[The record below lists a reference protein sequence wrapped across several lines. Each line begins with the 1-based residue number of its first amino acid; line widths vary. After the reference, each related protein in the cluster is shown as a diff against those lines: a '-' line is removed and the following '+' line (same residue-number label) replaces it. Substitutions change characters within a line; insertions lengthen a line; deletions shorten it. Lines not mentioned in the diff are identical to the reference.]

1 MSRNIRMTE
10 PSVEMLVKIRMAR
23 NAIAS
28 QKPRMVKCPYCKHNS
43 IIVFED
49 TRGHV
54 QAKCKACG
62 RETVFDVLSMR
73 RFQLRHP

>member
-1 MSRNIRMTE
+1 MNKNIRITE
-10 PSVEMLVKIRMAR
+10 PSAEMLVKIRMAR

>member
-1 MSRNIRMTE
+1 MSKNIRMTE

>member
-1 MSRNIRMTE
+1 MSKNIRITE
-10 PSVEMLVKIRMAR
+10 PSAEMLVKIRMAR

-62 RETVFDVLSMR
+62 RETVFDVLSLR